1 YLHINIKNILDF
13 KSISYIV
20 YDYSDQRG
28 KTTRCNKIVMNLIQF
43 SRLIIKNKRVNCQQ
57 IYFKKSVYGTSST
70 LSSEEKI
77 TENNENNNDSSI
89 DDLSE
94 PTNCCM
100 SGCANCVW
108 IQYAE
113 KLSATLKESDVDVQ
127 KLIMDKIQ
135 DPNMKAFLSME
146 LRFRNIIKD

>member
-1 YLHINIKNILDF
+1 MRKVFLQGVIK
-13 KSISYIV
+13 
-20 YDYSDQRG
+20 G
-28 KTTRCNKIVMNLIQF
+28 MNLAQS
-43 SRLIIKNKRVNCQQ
+43 SRLITKNQRRSCQQ
-57 IYFKKSVYGTSST
+57 IHFIFKERIYGTSSI
-70 LSSEEKI
+70 LSSEEKS
-77 TENNENNNDSSI
+77 TEKNESDVSTI
-89 DDLSE
+89 DDMSE

-113 KLSATLKESDVDVQ
+113 KLSATLEKSDVDVQ
-127 KLIMDKIQ
+127 KLIMDKVQ

>member
-1 YLHINIKNILDF
+1 MYQLTLILSLDTYILFFNDQVFLQGVIK
-13 KSISYIV
+13 
-20 YDYSDQRG
+20 G
-28 KTTRCNKIVMNLIQF
+28 MNLAQS
-43 SRLIIKNKRVNCQQ
+43 SRLITKNQRRSCQQ
-57 IYFKKSVYGTSST
+57 IHFIFKERIYGTSSI
-70 LSSEEKI
+70 LSSEEKS
-77 TENNENNNDSSI
+77 TEKTESDVSSI
-89 DDLSE
+89 DDISE

-113 KLSATLKESDVDVQ
+113 KLSATLEKSDVDVQ
-127 KLIMDKIQ
+127 KLIMDKVQ

>member
-1 YLHINIKNILDF
+1 MEYSMVKVKIIK
-13 KSISYIV
+13 KSISKKKVFLQGVIK
-20 YDYSDQRG
+20 G
-28 KTTRCNKIVMNLIQF
+28 MNLAQS
-43 SRLIIKNKRVNCQQ
+43 SRLIAKNQRRSCQQ
-57 IYFKKSVYGTSST
+57 VHFIFKERIYGTSSI
-70 LSSEEKI
+70 LSSEEKS
-77 TENNENNNDSSI
+77 TEKNESDVSSI
-89 DDLSE
+89 DDISE

-113 KLSATLKESDVDVQ
+113 KLSATLEKSDVDVQ
-127 KLIMDKIQ
+127 KLIIDKVQ

>member
-1 YLHINIKNILDF
+1 
-13 KSISYIV
+13 
-20 YDYSDQRG
+20 
-28 KTTRCNKIVMNLIQF
+28 MNLIQF

-57 IYFKKSVYGTSST
+57 KYFKKSVYGTSST

-135 DPNMKAFLSME
+135 DPNMKAFLTME
-146 LRFRNIIKD
+146 LKIRNIIKD

>member
-1 YLHINIKNILDF
+1 MVKVKIIKNLYKKKVFLQGVI
-13 KSISYIV
+13 K
-20 YDYSDQRG
+20 G
-28 KTTRCNKIVMNLIQF
+28 MNLAQS
-43 SRLIIKNKRVNCQQ
+43 SRLITKNQRRSCQQ
-57 IYFKKSVYGTSST
+57 IHFIFKERIYGTSSI
-70 LSSEEKI
+70 LSSEEKS
-77 TENNENNNDSSI
+77 TEKNESDVSTI
-89 DDLSE
+89 DDMSE

-113 KLSATLKESDVDVQ
+113 KLSATLEKSDVDVQ
-127 KLIMDKIQ
+127 KLIMDKVQ

>member
-1 YLHINIKNILDF
+1 MNVNYINNNDPITLCLLR
-13 KSISYIV
+13 ISHSFFNQV
-20 YDYSDQRG
+20 KLQG
-28 KTTRCNKIVMNLIQF
+28 VTIVMNLIQF

-57 IYFKKSVYGTSST
+57 IYFKKSVYGTPST
-70 LSSEEKI
+70 LSSEEKA
-77 TENNENNNDSSI
+77 TENNENNNVSSI

-113 KLSATLKESDVDVQ
+113 KLSATLKENDVDVQ
-127 KLIMDKIQ
+127 KLIMDKIE

-146 LRFRNIIKD
+146 LKFRNIIKD